1 MDVYRFIPVASIAI
15 AAALLGAHA
24 HADVPDWK
32 AIGREMAEASES
44 VRPGESQETGLWI
57 VAIAPVPEAQGRP
70 DAERLVQ
77 ARLAAKRALAGFV
90 GGETVAAQ
98 ESSTMEE
105 SSANGVSSVSETFRQ
120 RIDVRADAFLRGIQ
134 EAAVVQGNGKTW
146 TVLVAT
152 ERMADAA
159 GALVSAAAQ
168 EGPGVVRACGFGAVS
183 DGEGGLAA
191 ARKQA
196 LASATASAVEMVLGT
211 AIAAREASLDGV
223 ATAKVCAGAGG
234 FVKQYRIEA
243 EGEIGGGS
251 YRVAILAEVA
261 KDELLASYESALAA
275 MGDLRFFVEPTG
287 DRALDA
293 ALSEKFAAWGCPL
306 TKDRDSAS
314 YLVRCEGAWTP
325 VTHPADGSDGW
336 RLSCTVRVLD
346 AATGSELLCASNDP
360 TRAVDFAGSDDAR
373 KRDRATDK
381 AMREIHGKLHKGLDR
396 MIGRMVATGRE
407 VRLVFDNYS
416 AAFTPTLEEI
426 VACISRVPGCQSPS
440 IRADASTGTA
450 VVTLRC
456 QLDMD
461 SLRKFVD
468 GEMERSIPAS
478 SRPDTVSFDSNT
490 WQLSW

>member
-1 MDVYRFIPVASIAI
+1 MNPHRFFPVAPVAI
-15 AAALLGAHA
+15 AAALLGSPT

-32 AIGREMAEASES
+32 AIGREMAEASET
-44 VRPGESQETGLWI
+44 VRPGESPETGIWL
-57 VAIAPVPEAQGRP
+57 VAIAPVPEAQGRSN
-70 DAERLVQ
+70 AERLVQ

-90 GGETVAAQ
+90 GGENVAAQ

-134 EAAVVQGNGKTW
+134 EAAVLAVNGQTW

-159 GALVSAAAQ
+159 GALESATAQ
-168 EGPGVVRACGFGAVS
+168 EAPGVVRACGFGAVS
-183 DGEGGLAA
+183 GGAGGISA

-196 LASATASAVEMVLGT
+196 LSSALASAVEMVLGT
-211 AIAAREASLDGV
+211 AIAAREASLDGA

-261 KDELLASYESALAA
+261 RDELLASYESALAA

-306 TKDRDSAS
+306 TTDRDSAS

-325 VTHPADGSDGW
+325 VTHPADGRDGW

-346 AATGSELLCASNDP
+346 AATGSELASASNNP
-360 TRAVDFAGSDDAR
+360 SKAVDFAGSDDAR
-373 KRDRATDK
+373 KRDRATEK
-381 AMREIHGKLHKGLDR
+381 AMRELHERLHGELDR
-396 MIGRMVATGRE
+396 MVGRMVATGRE

-416 AAFTPTLEEI
+416 AAFAPTLSEI
-426 VACISRVPGCQSPS
+426 AECLSRAPGCQPPTL
-440 IRADASTGTA
+440 RADAASA
-450 VVTLRC
+450 VAVITLRC

-461 SLRKFVD
+461 SLRRFVD

-478 SRPDTVSFDSNT
+478 SRPDTVSFDANT